1 MAPTSKRCA
10 SVSTSSSRAPR
21 ESLDDSRWATRPT
34 SCDKGDA
41 MRDESVGVECASSGF
56 SASGPTGSAATV
68 AHAPAATG
76 TARTALRACRE
87 TARNACG
94 GRRTMNATRNGV
106 SSSKSNYFGRRIP
119 RSELYVCNDS
129 PEHNSVLVIC
139 TALARPTSG
148 PGRRRPRTCSRQ
160 TKKSLRIR
168 HATAHRATGN
178 RTSHP
183 ANLLAAWRR
192 FHDHPQEGLTPC
204 RLPSCFVFCDHTRM
218 PSCFVFCDPPEGGFF
233 LFLGAVFGRRRAE
246 GLAEGREAHA
256 K

>member
-1 MAPTSKRCA
+1 MRCE
-10 SVSTSSSRAPR
+10 TRA
-21 ESLDDSRWATRPT
+21 W
-34 SCDKGDA
+34 
-41 MRDESVGVECASSGF
+41 ASSARRQA
-56 SASGPTGSAATV
+56 SAPPGPRV
-68 AHAPAATG
+68 RRQRAHAPAATG
-76 TARTALRACRE
+76 TACTALRACRE

-94 GRRTMNATRNGV
+94 GRRTVNATRNGV
-106 SSSKSNYFGRRIP
+106 YRRVKVIIFSSRDMYGSR
-119 RSELYVCNDS
+119 
-129 PEHNSVLVIC
+129 
-139 TALARPTSG
+139 TSDVG
-148 PGRRRPRTCSRQ
+148 SGASAAAKTLFTPDE
-160 TKKSLRIR
+160 KKPITR
-168 HATAHRATGN
+168 HIATGN